1 MTRRRFLI
9 NPQDIE
15 TGWVTLG
22 PEVAHQVRTVLRLRS
37 GDRIELRDGCGH
49 AWEAVLGETTGREVR
64 AAVGRK
70 TSAPHPSP
78 LLLTLAL
85 AFSRADRM
93 ELVLR
98 QATEM
103 GVDRFIAF
111 PAERSEYRLAGP
123 GVARRKERWQR
134 IAGEALCQCGRMHL
148 PAMEIC
154 ADLGEF
160 ISSPWVTMMTERK
173 GLKILAREQG
183 ERWSLQALYESHQ
196 ACREMLVVIGPE
208 GGWSQRE
215 GERFLDGGFWP
226 VHLGPR
232 TLRLETAAVALLAAV
247 QLLWGDFGSR
257 EAWIP
262 DEAQPVA
269 RREGPHQERFDQS
282 G

>member
-1 MTRRRFLI
+1 MTRKRFLI
-9 NPQDIE
+9 NPQDVE

-22 PEVAHQVRTVLRLRS
+22 PELAHQVRTVLRLRQ
-37 GDRIELRDGCGH
+37 GDRIELRDGCGN
-49 AWEAVLGETTGREVR
+49 AWEAVLEETTGREVR
-64 AAVGRK
+64 AAVSRK
-70 TSAPHPSP
+70 KSARYVSP

-148 PAMEIC
+148 PAIELC
-154 ADLGEF
+154 SDLGEF
-160 ISSPWVTMMTERK
+160 ISSPWVTMATERK

-183 ERWSLQALYESHQ
+183 ERWSLQTLFETHQ
-196 ACREMLVVIGPE
+196 ACREVLAVIGPE

-215 GERFLDGGFWP
+215 GDRFVDGGFWP

-257 EAWIP
+257 EAWVP
-262 DEAQPVA
+262 DEAQPAA
-269 RREGPHQERFDQS
+269 RWAGPHQERSDQS

>member
-1 MTRRRFLI
+1 MTRKRFLI
-9 NPQDIE
+9 NPQEVE

-22 PEVAHQVRTVLRLRS
+22 PEVAHQVRTVLRLRR

-49 AWEAVLGETTGREVR
+49 AWEAVLEETTGREVR
-64 AAVGRK
+64 AAVSRR
-70 TSAPHPSP
+70 TSARYQSP

-123 GVARRKERWQR
+123 QVARRKERWQR
-134 IAGEALCQCGRMHL
+134 IAGEALCQCDRMYL
-148 PAMEIC
+148 PAIELC
-154 ADLGEF
+154 SDLGEF
-160 ISSPWVTMMTERK
+160 LSSPWVAMMTERK

-183 ERWSLQALYESHQ
+183 ERWSLQALYETHQ
-196 ACREMLVVIGPE
+196 ACREVLVVIGPE

-215 GERFLDGGFWP
+215 GDRFVDGGFCP

-262 DEAQPVA
+262 DEAQPAA
-269 RREGPHQERFDQS
+269 RREEPHQERSDQS